1 MVHIASVQLISNLP
15 KGDLRLKKAIFRE
28 AETNPTGKVALLT
41 KKVFTQFVLP
51 IGLRNGDWTPG
62 EDISKMWIK
71 NLIADIQTS
80 RIIRHVMREENA
92 RANEDPN
99 KKTKFFFRDNHD

>member
-1 MVHIASVQLISNLP
+1 MRGACTALT
-15 KGDLRLKKAIFRE
+15 LRRKKMLLMKDMKFQ
-28 AETNPTGKVALLT
+28 TNPTGKVALLT

-92 RANEDPN
+92 RAKEDPN